1 MKKVLT
7 ILFSLAFVCAIAQE
21 RVFTGAKTVTHGP
34 LACPSLVMTPVD
46 GTVVTK
52 EDLVE
57 TILGNDI
64 TYSNVVLLGLQGTP
78 DASAGMFVGGTE
90 AGLGIE
96 EGIVLSC
103 GYIANA
109 VGPNSSDGISV
120 GLGLPGDADLTAQAS
135 QSTFDA
141 TVLEFDFVP
150 DFDQLYI
157 QFVFGSEE
165 YNEYVFQFN
174 DVFAFFLNGTNIA
187 LVPSTVTP
195 VSINTIN
202 LTTNNIYYKNND
214 YGDLFPGPYP
224 YCNEMDGFT
233 TVLVASGSV
242 TAGEVNHI
250 KLAIADGGDSALD
263 SWVFIKAEG
272 FSGVDPE
279 VPVSNWALFIGIGL
293 ILAFAIIRFRRL
305 V

>member
-7 ILFSLAFVCAIAQE
+7 ILLSLAVVFAVAQQRTE
-21 RVFTGAKTVTHGP
+21 NMKPITHDP
-34 LACPSLVMTPVD
+34 AACPSLLFTPVD
-46 GTVVTK
+46 NVVTTPS
-52 EDLVE
+52 DLVE
-57 TILGNDI
+57 SILGADI
-64 TYSNVVLLGLQGTP
+64 QSYSNVVFAGRTGNPL
-78 DASAGMFVGGTE
+78 ASAGLFTGGTD

-103 GYIANA
+103 GLITNA
-109 VGPNSSDGISV
+109 TGPNSADGISA
-120 GLGLPGDADLTAQAS
+120 GNGLPGDADLTAYAS

-141 TVLEFDFVP
+141 TVLAFDFVP
-150 DFDQLYI
+150 NFDDLYI

-165 YNEYVFQFN
+165 YTEWIDSYN
-174 DVFAFFLNGTNIA
+174 DVFAFFLNGSNIA
-187 LVPSTVTP
+187 LVPGTSDP

-202 LTTNNIYYKNND
+202 PGDNPAYYKNNES
-214 YGDLFPGPYP
+214 FPGPF
-224 YCNEMDGFT
+224 CNEMDGFT
-233 TVLVASGSV
+233 TVMVAQGNV
-242 TAGEVNHI
+242 TAGNTNHI

-279 VPVSNWALFIGIGL
+279 IPVSNWALFIGIGL
-293 ILAFAIIRFRRL
+293 ILVFAIIRFRRL